1 LDSIKDT
8 STNRILKGKQP
19 AVLTGVDERIER
31 KTKKPPD
38 KPWMKPPLGWVK
50 LTVDGLYKDE
60 NGSAGTSMVLRDD
73 AGEIIF
79 SACRSLASC

>member
-1 LDSIKDT
+1 MTAPLES
-8 STNRILKGKQP
+8 L
-19 AVLTGVDERIER
+19 
-31 KTKKPPD
+31 PPD

-60 NGSAGTSMVLRDD
+60 NGYAGTSMVRDD

-79 SACRSLASC
+79 SVCRFLASC